1 VQQHRREDGLY
12 AVEVKRDDRRVPL
25 LAMDPDLGELVPTDQ
40 LDAARAAALVLV
52 GDLEVGPWQPQSG
65 MLPPA
70 GFLVL
75 EGCLSREVSLFGE
88 AMAVDFLGHGDVL
101 LPSAEPVMTSLPNGQ
116 SWSVLEP
123 TRLALLDTPFL
134 ASVQP
139 WPQLAASLS
148 ARHER
153 RCNWLAHVLAIS
165 HLPRVET
172 RILALFWLFADRWGR
187 RNASGVTVPIPLT
200 HVNIA
205 RLIGA
210 QRPTVTTSL
219 NKLRADGQLTHEGHG
234 YWKLR
239 GELPEKLR

>member
-1 VQQHRREDGLY
+1 VTTG
-12 AVEVKRDDRRVPL
+12 RVPL
-25 LAMDPDLGELVPTDQ
+25 LGVDPDLGDLVPADQ
-40 LDAARAAALVLV
+40 VDAARAGALVLV
-52 GDLEVGPWQPQSG
+52 RDLEVGPWEPESDT
-65 MLPPA
+65 LPAA

-75 EGCLSREVSLFGE
+75 EGCLSREVALLGE
-88 AMAVDFLGHGDVL
+88 TMAVDFLAHGDVL
-101 LPSAEPVMTSLPNGQ
+101 QPSVEPVMTSLPNGQ

-123 TRLALLDTPFL
+123 TRLALLDAPFL

-139 WPQLAASLS
+139 WPQLTASLL
-148 ARHER
+148 RRNER
-153 RCNWLAHVLAIS
+153 RNSWLAHVLAIS

-210 QRPTVTTSL
+210 QRPTVTTIL
-219 NKLRADGQLTHEGHG
+219 NKLLADGQLTHEGGG

-239 GELPEKLR
+239 GEPPDRLR